1 MHIVFFV
8 HPIFLAHQSMPRF
21 AKMLI
26 EGMKERG
33 HNVEVLTAKNRTYK
47 LGLGKHLKKWFGYI
61 DQYLLFPLEV
71 KSKLRRFPRETL
83 FVFTDNA
90 LGPWVPLVADRF
102 HVIHCHDFL
111 AQLSAIGHIPENKT
125 RRLGRMYQ
133 SYIRRGYSKG
143 KNFIS
148 VSYKT
153 KNHLHKLLSLA
164 DRTSNVVYNGLNNFF
179 EPFDLLNAR
188 SLLASRTQLNLS
200 SGYVLNVGG
209 NQWYKNRLGVMEIY
223 CKWRSIY
230 KSSLPLL
237 MIGEVPS
244 LVLKKSWEQSLFKDD
259 IYFLSDIED
268 DSLRFAYAG
277 ASLFL
282 FPSLAEG
289 FGWPIAEA
297 MACGCP
303 VITTNEEPMTEVAG
317 NAGFLIPRRPAVQ
330 SEVEEWATK
339 CAEVVERVITLT
351 DEDRT
356 TVIEKGIGNSKRF
369 ELKLAVDSIDTLY
382 RKIIEN

>member
-1 MHIVFFV
+1 
-8 HPIFLAHQSMPRF
+8 
-21 AKMLI
+21 
-26 EGMKERG
+26 MKERG